1 MSEVLV
7 GISFAIHD
15 SLDREQNEVGLYNM
29 EFHIL
34 LFKCNA

>member
-15 SLDREQNEVGLYNM
+15 SLDHGQNEVGLYNM

-34 LFKCNA
+34 LFKRNA